1 MLERDK
7 LLRIYANKTKVK
19 IIQNTR
25 YRFTL
30 NLYNPTSI
38 SHNTLEG
45 DNRNKYLRTINKVRQ
60 YQILTVL
67 ILIPPS
73 VPAGMDPLNLTYRY
87 QVFPSRL
94 RPLFSD
100 RPGHNLPSHRWRI
113 SPHSNY
119 GDFPGSWFEL

>member
-60 YQILTVL
+60 CQIFTAL
-67 ILIPPS
+67 ILMPPF
-73 VPAGMDPLNLTYRY
+73 VQAGMDPLNLTYRY

-100 RPGHNLPSHRWRI
+100 RPGHNLPSHR
-113 SPHSNY
+113 
-119 GDFPGSWFEL
+119 